1 VPPVA
6 ARPAGHSHQAVFD
19 LNRIHYPV
27 YVFRDGLG
35 TERVLIGD
43 VGHHLRLD
51 VIEGSVLEGPV
62 RFRYQL
68 ADECALPAKVMTLR
82 RLMALARLGRFP
94 KVLFPCEPRAAG
106 WMRAMQAFDGRRVG
120 ATQREIAGAL
130 YGRTPTEEDWRRGS
144 SYLRCRVQRA
154 LRLASNMVEGGYRRL
169 LQRY

>member
-1 VPPVA
+1 VLPVA
-6 ARPAGHSHQAVFD
+6 ARPARRSHQGVFD

-35 TERVLIGD
+35 IERVLIGD

-62 RFRYQL
+62 RFHYRL
-68 ADECALPAKVMTLR
+68 ADESALPAKVMTLR
-82 RLMALARLGRFP
+82 RLMALKRLGRFP
-94 KVLFPCEPRAAG
+94 NALFPCELRVTG

-120 ATQREIAGAL
+120 ATQREIAGVL
-130 YGRTPTEEDWRRGS
+130 YGKTLTEEDWQRGS

-154 LRLASNMVEGGYRRL
+154 LRFASNMVEGGYRRL